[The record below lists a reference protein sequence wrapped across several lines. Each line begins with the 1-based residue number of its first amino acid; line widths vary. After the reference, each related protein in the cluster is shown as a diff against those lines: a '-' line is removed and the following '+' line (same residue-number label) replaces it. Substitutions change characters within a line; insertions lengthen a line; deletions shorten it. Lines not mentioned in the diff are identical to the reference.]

1 MELWELK
8 DRIKNNSIPNFLIFT
23 GPEVGLMDIYINQIS
38 KTLGIKPKRID
49 SVSIAISGSKVLS
62 FTESTKFNLVRGD
75 KTFQS
80 NEKMQEKLKTFKDYL
95 ILVYDSIDKRSKLY
109 KEFEDNIVN
118 FDFMDE
124 KTLLSLLSRK
134 LPLSQ
139 DNLKW
144 LMTACGYDYARCLLE
159 LQKLEIFKDED
170 PNLDELFAQF
180 KKDGVIHE
188 EIGEVIF
195 QFVDAVTRRKKQSA
209 WKLYELLKLKGEV
222 GVKVIALL
230 YSNFKA
236 LLSVQFCNNPT
247 VENTGLTPYQ
257 ITINKSKRNIYTDDE
272 LLKIVNLLRTL
283 DFNIKNG
290 IMEDSITIDY
300 LLVKIL

>member
-8 DRIKNNSIPNFLIFT
+8 DRIKNNTIPNFLIFT
-23 GPEVGLMDIYINQIS
+23 GPELGLMDVYVNQIS
-38 KTLGIKPKRID
+38 KVLGVKPKRVD
-49 SVSIAISGSKVLS
+49 NVSMVISGSKILS
-62 FTESTKFNLVRGD
+62 LTETTRLSLVRGD

-124 KTLLSLLSRK
+124 KTLLTLLSRK
-134 LPLSQ
+134 ISLSQ

-144 LMTACGYDYARCLLE
+144 LMTACGYNYARCLLE
-159 LQKLEIFKDED
+159 LQKLEIFKDSNYD
-170 PNLDELFAQF
+170 LNELFAQF

-209 WKLYELLKLKGEV
+209 WKLYELLKLKGDV

-230 YSNFKA
+230 YSNFRA

-247 VENTGLTPYQ
+247 VENTDLTPYQ
-257 ITINKSKRNIYTDDE
+257 ININKSKRNIYTDDE
-272 LLKIVNLLRTL
+272 LLNVVNLLRAL
-283 DFNIKNG
+283 DYNIKNG
-290 IMEDSITIDY
+290 IIEDSITIDY

>member
-8 DRIKNNSIPNFLIFT
+8 DRIKNNTIPNFLIFT

-49 SVSIAISGSKVLS
+49 SVSMAISGSKVLS
-62 FTESTKFNLVRGD
+62 LTESTKFNLVRGD

-80 NEKMQEKLKTFKDYL
+80 NEKMQEKLKAFKDYL

-109 KEFEDNIVN
+109 KEFEANIVN

-134 LPLSQ
+134 ISLSQ

-159 LQKLEIFKDED
+159 IQKLEIFKDED

-180 KKDGVIHE
+180 RKDGVIHE

-195 QFVDAVTRRKKQSA
+195 QFVDAVTRRKKQNA
-209 WKLYELLKLKGEV
+209 WKLYELLKLKGEI

-272 LLKIVNLLRTL
+272 LLNVVNLLRTL
-283 DFNIKNG
+283 DYNIKNG
-290 IMEDSITIDY
+290 IIEDSITIDY